1 MPCGGYAPQ
10 PNHTTPGKIKILELF
25 TYLFQNREVL
35 YIILFCSFLGI
46 EIISHVP
53 LVLLS
58 PMNSAINSI
67 HGLIVLGAIYVV
79 GKAKEDDVSILIL
92 GFIAIIFSTM
102 NLVGGSLFTD
112 RMLKVFKKKESLE
125 E

>member
-1 MPCGGYAPQ
+1 
-10 PNHTTPGKIKILELF
+10 LELF

-58 PMNSAINSI
+58 SMNSAINSI

-102 NLVGGSLFTD
+102 NLVGGSLFTN
-112 RMLKVFKKKESLE
+112 RMLKVFKKKESIE

>member
-1 MPCGGYAPQ
+1 M
-10 PNHTTPGKIKILELF
+10 
-25 TYLFQNREVL
+25 
-35 YIILFCSFLGI
+35 GI
-46 EIISHVP
+46 EIVSHVP

-58 PMNSAINSI
+58 PLNSAINSI

-79 GKAKEDDVSILIL
+79 GRAKEDDVSILIL
-92 GFIAIIFSTM
+92 GFVAIIFSTM

-112 RMLKVFKKKESLE
+112 RMLKVFKRKESIE